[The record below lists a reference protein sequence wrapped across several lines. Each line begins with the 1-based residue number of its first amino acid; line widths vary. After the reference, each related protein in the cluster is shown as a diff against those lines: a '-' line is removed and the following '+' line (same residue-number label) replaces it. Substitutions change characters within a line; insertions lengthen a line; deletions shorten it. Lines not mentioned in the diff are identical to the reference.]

1 MKLQAKFSLGVLIVF
16 IVLAAAIIVI
26 TISFMGREKFWT
38 TLVLYLAVF
47 LTGTAAVLLMS
58 HWLIKG
64 SRGSLQDLTK
74 ATKQITAGD
83 LSSRVPVGGEDELG
97 ELLFSFNSMVEC
109 LQEQRWGIESKQ
121 QELEALNSQLQAT
134 NRNYME
140 MLGFVSHEL
149 KNPLTSAVM
158 SLHTVMDGYLGEI
171 SPAQTRSLQSVA
183 QSLAY
188 FQDMIR
194 DYLDLSR
201 LEKGELEVSKT
212 HFPLHMRVV
221 GPVLAGLA
229 GELQQ
234 RQMAI
239 EDQIPPGKV
248 VYADAGLLR
257 IVYDNLLSNAVK
269 YGLER
274 GTILLEA
281 QENATHL
288 ILAVR
293 NDSSG
298 IPPDKL
304 PMLFRKFSRLD
315 SPEHLGK
322 RGTGLGLFVCKEIVE
337 KHGGQIWAES
347 EMGEWV
353 KFSFSLP
360 KQEVQARTGDR

>member
-1 MKLQAKFSLGVLIVF
+1 MKLQTKFSLGIV
-16 IVLAAAIIVI
+16 IVSAMLAAVIVMI
-26 TISFMGREKFWT
+26 NIHDASRETFGT
-38 TLVLYLAVF
+38 ALVFYLAV
-47 LTGTAAVLLMS
+47 LLIDAAAVVLMS
-58 HWLIKG
+58 YWLLKG
-64 SRGSLQDLTK
+64 IRGSIQDLSR
-74 ATKQITAGD
+74 ATKQISLGD
-83 LSSRVPVGGEDELG
+83 LSCRVPVERNDELG
-97 ELLFSFNSMVEC
+97 ELLVSFNQMAER
-109 LQEQRWGIESKQ
+109 LEEQRSDIESRQ
-121 QELEALNSQLQAT
+121 QELETLNLQLQAT

-158 SLHTVMDGYLGEI
+158 SLHTVMDGYLGDI
-171 SPAQTRSLQSVA
+171 SPAQTKSLASVA

-201 LEKGELEVSKT
+201 LEKGELEVCKT
-212 HFPLHMRVV
+212 YIPLHTRVV
-221 GPVLAGLA
+221 DPVLVGLA

-234 RQMAI
+234 RRMAI
-239 EDQIPPGKV
+239 EDRILHGKV

-269 YGLER
+269 YGLEG
-274 GTILLEA
+274 GTILLDA
-281 QENATHL
+281 QENGSHV
-288 ILAVR
+288 ILSVR

-298 IPPDKL
+298 ISPDKL
-304 PMLFRKFSRLD
+304 PQLFRKFSRLD

-322 RGTGLGLFVCKEIVE
+322 RGTGLGLYVCKEIVE

-347 EMGEWV
+347 QMGEWV

-360 KQEVQARTGDR
+360 KQGQQETDDV